1 MLSIGSHDLA
11 IRRAERLCVD
21 NVWQEIGEAYNR
33 GFKHSSQDSLTRF
46 RKDGQL
52 APLSANI
59 RPSPAHFSNRAISS
73 CRLLCKPNVFGVDV
87 IE

>member
-46 RKDGQL
+46 RKDGR
-52 APLSANI
+52 LSATH
-59 RPSPAHFSNRAISS
+59 SISS
-73 CRLLCKPNVFGVDV
+73 SFLRIVP
-87 IE
+87 